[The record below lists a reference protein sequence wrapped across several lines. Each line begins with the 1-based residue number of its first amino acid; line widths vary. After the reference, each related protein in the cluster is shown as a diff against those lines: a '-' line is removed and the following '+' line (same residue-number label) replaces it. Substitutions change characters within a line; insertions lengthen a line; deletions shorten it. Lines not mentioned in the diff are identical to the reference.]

1 LICFFLPFVII
12 GVENKKKL
20 KQLIETNLK
29 FSIISFVTIKKYFM
43 KRIITLTSFLFFVL
57 ILCAQPKMEFKTTE
71 YDFGKIKEDK
81 GLAITVFEFKNTGN
95 QPLIL
100 NNVKA
105 TCGCTTPEWTQDPVA
120 PGKTGSIKVSYNP
133 QNRPGA
139 FSKSVN
145 VFSNSEPSV
154 VILNI
159 KGTVEQK
166 ELTLEEQYPREMA
179 GLRWKSNY
187 LSLGSITNTEEKSD
201 TLEFYNSSDKDV
213 TLDLFRSPGHITV
226 SFDPKVIAP
235 GKFGKMNIKY
245 DAKSR
250 NAYGYVSDRIYMK
263 IDGKDDN
270 NYSVGVSVTINEDFS
285 KLTDAEKAKAPVATI
300 ENNIFDFGVITEG
313 EIVKHDFKLTN
324 NGKSDLL
331 IRNVKASCG
340 CTAVKNENVV
350 KPGQSTDLKV
360 EFNSSG
366 KKGRQN
372 KSVTV
377 ITNDPVNSTIV
388 LRIMGDVNSK

>member
-1 LICFFLPFVII
+1 
-12 GVENKKKL
+12 
-20 KQLIETNLK
+20 
-29 FSIISFVTIKKYFM
+29 M
-43 KRIITLTSFLFFVL
+43 KRIISLTSFLFFVL
-57 ILCAQPKMEFKTTE
+57 ILSAQPKLEFKTLE
-71 YDFGKIKEDK
+71 YDFGTIKEDK
-81 GLAITVFEFKNTGN
+81 GLATTVFEFKNTGDK
-95 QPLIL
+95 PLIL

-105 TCGCTTPEWTQDPVA
+105 TCGCTTPEWTQDPIA

-139 FSKSVN
+139 FTKSVN

-154 VILNI
+154 VVLNI
-159 KGTVEQK
+159 TGTVEQK

-187 LSLGSITNTEEKSD
+187 LSLGNMTNTEEKTD

-213 TLDLFRSPGHITV
+213 TLDIYRTPDHIAVT
-226 SFDPKVIAP
+226 FNPKVVAP
-235 GKFGKMNIKY
+235 KKFGKMIVKY
-245 DAKSR
+245 NAKSR
-250 NAYGYVSDRIYMK
+250 NAYGYVSDRVYMN
-263 IDGKDDN
+263 IDGKNDN

-285 KLTDAEKAKAPVATI
+285 KLSDAEKANAPVGAI
-300 ENNIFDFGVITEG
+300 ENNIFDFGDVNEG
-313 EIVKHDFKLTN
+313 DIVKHDFKLTN
-324 NGKSDLL
+324 SGKSDLL

-388 LRIMGDVNSK
+388 LRIMGNVNSK